1 MPLSQEMIKIVN
13 DCVDKLEGEKGLKE
27 AIKRT
32 LLVSFD
38 QTTTN
43 QRLKE
48 KLSILFEYEKNYLT
62 LIKEFKEELKFIG
75 SLQEDLRKE
84 RSKFF
89 AETLKEVSGTLKE
102 AQVSSDVASKWV
114 EDLVGSYT
122 KSLDVSS
129 SLIEEH
135 TFDTIGEIRKSAK
148 ISADIVKNSNDE
160 S

>member
-13 DCVDKLEGEKGLKE
+13 DCVDKLEGEKSLKE